1 MARTQLGRAYA
12 QGAALA
18 LLAALACAGQSQIAD
33 ATTTDNPAA
42 TTTNRDF
49 NERNPRYRLGRGD
62 SLEVTFPR
70 TPEFS
75 QTPTVQPDG
84 FINLRGAGD
93 VRVLGLTLPEATEAI
108 RRAYANVLH
117 EPLITVELKDFEK
130 PYFVAFGQIGKPGKY
145 ELRGEITVTEAIAI
159 SGGFREGAKNTEV
172 LLLRRYSPELTE
184 VKRVSVKEML
194 KTGDLHEDPF
204 IKPGDIVFVPKSIM
218 GKIDRFIP
226 TPQVGAMIPIY

>member
-1 MARTQLGRAYA
+1 MARTHLRRNCAK
-12 QGAALA
+12 AAVF
-18 LLAALACAGQSQIAD
+18 ACLTAFACPGQDQIGNTKAPD
-33 ATTTDNPAA
+33 HPDTAP
-42 TTTNRDF
+42 NREF

-62 SLEVTFPR
+62 VLEITFPR
-70 TPEFS
+70 TPEFN

-84 FINLRGAGD
+84 FLNLRGAGD
-93 VRVLGLTLPEATEAI
+93 VKVLGMTVPEAVEAVKK
-108 RRAYANVLH
+108 AYATVLH
-117 EPLITVELKDFEK
+117 EPLITVELKDYEK
-130 PYFVAFGQIGKPGKY
+130 PFFVAFGQIAKPGKY
-145 ELRGEITVTEAIAI
+145 ELRGELTLTQAIAI

-204 IKPGDIVFVPKSIM
+204 IMPGDIVFIPKSFM

-226 TPQVGAMIPIY
+226 NATVGAMIPIY